1 MKRIEA
7 TRLKRSLLEAVITT
21 IVLTFA
27 VPCALAQT
35 ETWNGGTGNWNVAGN
50 WTPNGVPNSPT
61 TNVVITGTSGT
72 PSSVTL
78 NNLGTTIQNL
88 SLDSFSTLISGG
100 GYLAV
105 AGSTITNAGQI
116 NVGVASTLYIESSTC
131 TFSGG
136 GTVNLGNN
144 SSIQGLSS
152 TPSLVNQDN
161 MIQGQGTFGSLSSFI
176 NGGTVNA
183 NVSGGQL
190 YVTLATNLNGSLVTN
205 NGTLE
210 ATGGGQL
217 VLGNVTNTNGTIF
230 AGSSSSVYIVPY
242 ATIIGG
248 NLTSASG
255 GEIQGAVGATLQGVT
270 ITQGST
276 YSVYSGAWN
285 ALSGNLVNQG
295 TVLMGGNG
303 IGSTLYI
310 ESSTSTFAGGGTVNL
325 SNNSSIQG
333 LSSTQ
338 SLVNQDNT
346 IQGQGSIGYLSS
358 FINGGTVN
366 ANVSGGTLTIE
377 SAPTTNNGTF
387 QVTEGSTLQVN
398 TSFTTT
404 GTVNIGALTDTS
416 ASLFQMAGGNDYVQT
431 GGATSLWSAHS
442 TLSAPTVNIEGG
454 LLQGFGTIQGNLIN
468 SGTVHPGDGPGILT
482 VMGNYTQNSGGI
494 LNIAIGGLTSGSQY
508 SVLSVSGKAS
518 LSGMLEVN
526 FANGFSPT
534 VDDTFV
540 ILASSGLSGTFTDNT
555 IQAGNVTFDVEYSP
569 AGYKNDVVLLVAQV
583 SSVPEP
589 ASLVMLTIGIAG
601 VGVYVARRRGK
612 TARA

>member
-1 MKRIEA
+1 
-7 TRLKRSLLEAVITT
+7 L
-21 IVLTFA
+21 
-27 VPCALAQT
+27 
-35 ETWNGGTGNWNVAGN
+35 GGG
-50 WTPNGVPNSPT
+50 S
-61 TNVVITGTSGT
+61 
-72 PSSVTL
+72 
-78 NNLGTTIQNL
+78 TIQNL
-88 SLDSFSTLISGG
+88 SLDSFSTLSISGG
-100 GYLAV
+100 GFLAV

-116 NVGVASTLYIESSTC
+116 NVGNSSTVYIESSTC

-136 GTVNLGNN
+136 GTVNLGIN
-144 SSIQGLSS
+144 SNIQGLYEYSS
-152 TPSLVNQDN
+152 TQSLVNQDN
-161 MIQGQGTFGSLSSFI
+161 MIQGQGTISYLSSFI

-190 YVTLATNLNGSLVTN
+190 SVALATNFNGYLVTN

-210 ATGGGQL
+210 ATGGGEL

-310 ESSTSTFAGGGTVNL
+310 ESSTSTFSGGGTVNL
-325 SNNSSIQG
+325 NNSSIQG
-333 LSSTQ
+333 VSSTQ

-346 IQGQGSIGYLSS
+346 IQGQGVIGYLSS

-366 ANVSGGTLTIE
+366 ASGGTLSIE
-377 SAPTTNNGTF
+377 SVPTTNNGTF

-431 GGATSLWSAHS
+431 SGTTSLWSAHS

-494 LNIAIGGLTSGSQY
+494 LDIAIGGLTSGSQY
-508 SVLSVSGKAS
+508 SVLSVSGRAS
-518 LSGMLEVN
+518 LSGMLEVDLM
-526 FANGFSPT
+526 NGFSPT
-534 VDDTFV
+534 IDDKFV
-540 ILASSGLSGTFTDNT
+540 ILTSSGLSGTFADNT
-555 IQAGNVTFDVEYSP
+555 IQVGNVTFDIEYSP

-612 TARA
+612 TARACGGNRDAGSIGA